1 MLFLPDKLRDLLL
14 NVDTFRCFQEHN
26 IPTPKFGVARTPEDA
41 KKIASEL
48 DCVDLVVKAQVLYI
62 CSICTQCVTCTVYN
76 LYCV

>member
-1 MLFLPDKLRDLLL
+1 MKLQKRKDALIKFKMFLRYLLL

-62 CSICTQCVTCTVYN
+62 CSI
-76 LYCV
+76 